1 MIATLRILA
10 VGVAMGVSPAEQ
22 PDAGKTAT
30 RCPSHVDSLPASSL
44 YDPDDPRLRATNTI
58 VLDKS
63 ARALML
69 YRRGRLQG
77 CWRVGLGFS
86 PIGHKAV
93 EGDGKTPEGWYRTSD
108 KPWSSFEGAIA
119 VHYPNPADARAGL
132 AAGRIGPATRD
143 RIVTAGKA
151 GRLPPQRT
159 PLGGAILIHGGGSM
173 LDWTLGCIAVTDEHL
188 QELRDALPSSKQ
200 AHLLVLP

>member
-10 VGVAMGVSPAEQ
+10 VGVAMGVSPAE
-22 PDAGKTAT
+22 PPESGKAAT

-44 YDPDDPRLRATNTI
+44 YDPDDRRLRAANTI
-58 VLDKS
+58 VVDKS

-69 YRRGRLQG
+69 YRRGRLEG
-77 CWRVGLGFS
+77 CWRIGLGFA

-119 VHYPNPADARAGL
+119 VHYPSAADAEAGL
-132 AAGRIGPATRD
+132 AAGRIDASTRD
-143 RIVTAGKA
+143 RIVAASEA

-159 PLGGAILIHGGGSM
+159 PMGGAILIHGGGSM
-173 LDWTLGCIAVTDEHL
+173 LDWTLGCVALTDEHL
-188 QELRDALPSSKQ
+188 QELRDALPLGKQ
-200 AHLLVLP
+200 APLLVLP